1 MGYKNLGKTICQTLF
16 KLALAEV
23 DYIPNSLLQQEQK
36 KVIDRILEE
45 VYKELEL
52 NPNCCQSNIC
62 NSDDSSGFDSEAQS
76 DENKQKENLANQNQ
90 HQKYS
95 TTTYQQKLFSS
106 PFKYQQ
112 YLKKFDKG
120 SGIKRCSVETQ
131 TDVDI
136 YVIQCQNK
144 ILYQIQQKW
153 LLQKS
158 IGNGGNSRNLNYN
171 QIINQNTACIAKIF
185 NNLRPQSSVA
195 MNEPTFTPYLNN
207 SDLKNEKAIGQVSK
221 KQVEKKVSGTFK
233 GNSNLNEMQLYTTYA
248 SLQQQNSDQLSDS
261 YQNKILNLSINQKN
275 GNVKKVQ
282 IQKYYNQST
291 QTYITFKKILQLCG
305 QESQNGGKVHKDS
318 EQDVALSLIH
328 I

>member
-1 MGYKNLGKTICQTLF
+1 
-16 KLALAEV
+16 
-23 DYIPNSLLQQEQK
+23 
-36 KVIDRILEE
+36 
-45 VYKELEL
+45 
-52 NPNCCQSNIC
+52 
-62 NSDDSSGFDSEAQS
+62 
-76 DENKQKENLANQNQ
+76 
-90 HQKYS
+90 
-95 TTTYQQKLFSS
+95 
-106 PFKYQQ
+106 
-112 YLKKFDKG
+112 
-120 SGIKRCSVETQ
+120 
-131 TDVDI
+131 
-136 YVIQCQNK
+136 
-144 ILYQIQQKW
+144 
-153 LLQKS
+153 
-158 IGNGGNSRNLNYN
+158 
-171 QIINQNTACIAKIF
+171 
-185 NNLRPQSSVA
+185 